1 MRKILLIV
9 VLVLPFLL
17 EGCNTETVKQ
27 PVDYV
32 DPIIGS
38 VAKSKYYGRTFPG
51 AVVPFGL
58 VQLSPDTQT
67 AKDNTTGYS
76 YKHNTI
82 EGFSFLHLSGVGWFG
97 EFGNLLVTPTNGDLK
112 TSRGEVIRTK
122 TGYRSRYS
130 HDREEAEAGY
140 YSVHLDDYGVKAEMT
155 VAEHSGMLRF
165 TFPKDSTNR
174 IQIDLARR
182 IGGTSVRQ
190 YIKVLDDK
198 RIEGWMHCNTDGGGW
213 GDGRI
218 HKAKYTVYF
227 SAEFSKP
234 FASSGIWSADIPDG
248 QSRKYANVNS
258 KKYQKII
265 ANSKIINGITEFE
278 GDHIGFFAN
287 FPNLINDEEVLF
299 KAGIS
304 FVDLDG
310 ARNNL
315 KKEISHWNFNKVRK
329 QAKEKWDKALNV
341 INIEGATEEQ
351 KQVFYT
357 SMYHTMID
365 PRKFSDVDGRYY
377 GGDHKVHQSK
387 DFTCRT
393 VFSGWDAFRSH
404 LPLLT
409 IIDPEATND
418 VVCSLVEKAELSG
431 KGLPKWEIVSSYSNC
446 MLGDPATSV
455 ILDAYRKGI
464 RNFDIQSAYKQSK
477 QTVLGPNTLRNGWE
491 QYNKLGYVPCD
502 STDRWRGYYKGLS
515 ATLENCYADWCV
527 GELAK
532 DLGYEDDY
540 QLFFERAQNYKN
552 VYDPSVGC
560 VRGRLSDGSW
570 LPWKGKLEFPATGCI
585 ESNPFQQMWFVP
597 HDIKGLKELMGEERF
612 LSELEEL
619 FDKTPLDFNF
629 NKYYNHAN
637 EPVHHVPYLFNYTS
651 KPWLTQKWVRT
662 IMNQAYGVGPYG
674 IKGNEDV
681 GQMSAWY
688 ILSSMGFHP
697 ICPGDNKYQ
706 LGSPLFGKVVVKLDP
721 KYYPGKTFTVTAIN
735 NSPENVYVK
744 SISLNG
750 EKLDR
755 TYITHEEIVNGGEL
769 IFEMCSSPTVN
780 EISLNNGG
788 K

>member
-1 MRKILLIV
+1 MRKGLLIV
-9 VLVLPFLL
+9 MLLLPLL
-17 EGCNTETVKQ
+17 MEGCSKEKNTEIEA
-27 PVDYV
+27 VDYV
-32 DPIIGS
+32 DPFIGS

-51 AVVPFGL
+51 AAMPFGL

-76 YKHNTI
+76 YKHKTM

-97 EFGNLLVTPTNGDLK
+97 EFGNLLVTPTNGKLM
-112 TSRGEVIRTK
+112 TSRGHATK
-122 TGYRSRYS
+122 PESGYRSRFS
-130 HDREEAEAGY
+130 HDREQAQAGY
-140 YSVHLDDYGVKAEMT
+140 YSVHLDDYDVKAEMT
-155 VAEHSGMLRF
+155 VAEHSGILRF
-165 TFPKDSTNR
+165 TFPEDSTNR

-190 YIKVLDDK
+190 YIKVIDDR
-198 RIEGWMHCNTDGGGW
+198 RIEGWMLCNTDGGGW

-227 SAEFSKP
+227 SAEFSEP
-234 FASSGIWSADIPDG
+234 FASSGIWSADIPEG
-248 QSRKYANVNS
+248 QTRKCDDVLS
-258 KKYQKII
+258 KKYQRYI
-265 ANSKIINGITEFE
+265 AQSEVITDVQEYA

-287 FPNLINDEEVLF
+287 FPNLKHGDQVMF

-304 FVDLDG
+304 FVDQEG

-315 KKEISHWNFNKVRK
+315 QAEMDHWDFDQVKSDARETW
-329 QAKEKWDKALNV
+329 AKALDV
-341 INIEGATEEQ
+341 INIEGATVDQ

-357 SMYHTMID
+357 SMYHAMID

-377 GGDHKVHQSK
+377 GGDHEIHQS
-387 DFTCRT
+387 DQFTCRT

-409 IIDPEATND
+409 IIDPESTND
-418 VVCSLVEKAELSG
+418 IVNSLVEKAELSG
-431 KGLPKWEIVSSYSNC
+431 MGLPKWEIVSSYSNC
-446 MLGDPATSV
+446 MLGDPAIPV

-464 RNFDIQSAYKQSK
+464 RSFDIQAAYEQSK
-477 QTVLGPNTLRNGWE
+477 QTALGPNTLRNGWAD
-491 QYNKLGYVPCD
+491 YTRLGYVPCD
-502 STDRWRGYYKGLS
+502 TTDRWRGYYKGLS

-527 GELAK
+527 GEFAN
-532 DLGYEDDY
+532 DLGYEEDY
-540 QLFFERAQNYKN
+540 ALFSDRALFYKN
-552 VYDPSVGC
+552 VFDPEVGC
-560 VRGRLSDGSW
+560 MRGKLSDGTW
-570 LPWKGKLEFPATGCI
+570 LPWKGKLEFPASGCI

-597 HDIKGLKELMGEERF
+597 HDVEGLEGLLGKTQF
-612 LSELEEL
+612 LAELEEL
-619 FDKTPLDFNF
+619 FDNTPLDFNF

-637 EPVHHVPYLFNYTS
+637 EPVHHIPYLFNYTD

-662 IMNQAYGVGPYG
+662 ILTQAYGTGPYG

-688 ILSSMGFHP
+688 ILSAMGFHP
-697 ICPGDNKYQ
+697 VCPGDNKYQ
-706 LGSPLFGKVVVKLDP
+706 LGSPLFEKAVVKLDS
-721 KYYPGKTFTVTAIN
+721 KYYSGKTFTVIANN
-735 NSPENVYVK
+735 NSLENMYVQ
-744 SISLNG
+744 SVSLNG

-769 IFEMCSSPTVN
+769 VFEMSSTPR
-780 EISLNNGG
+780 E